1 MRAKPYYVLHNP
13 VMIAVTFV
21 EIPERNY
28 GEIWVEGLQAFMEA
42 PCVGIM
48 RGGWI
53 ELLPQCLTYYL
64 QPSGIDLRNSA
75 LFVMIMLQVLW

>member
-48 RGGWI
+48 RGG
-53 ELLPQCLTYYL
+53 
-64 QPSGIDLRNSA
+64 
-75 LFVMIMLQVLW
+75 